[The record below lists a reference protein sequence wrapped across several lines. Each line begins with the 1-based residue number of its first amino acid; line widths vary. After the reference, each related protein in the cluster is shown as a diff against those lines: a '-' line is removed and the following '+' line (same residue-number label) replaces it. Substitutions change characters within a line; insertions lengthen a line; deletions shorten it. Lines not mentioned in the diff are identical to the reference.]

1 VISPPWSRDEFTGKV
16 KEVLEARYHHRHPFH
31 ERMHRG
37 DLSREEIRDWVAN
50 RFCYQQ
56 GIVVKD
62 AILLSK
68 LPSSRERRMWI
79 GRLIDQ
85 DGSDGDE
92 GGLEQWL
99 RLAEAVGLTREETE
113 DGSRVVPGVRFA
125 VDAYIHFC
133 ADRTWQEGV
142 AASLT
147 QLFVPDLMQTRIDAF
162 ARHHGIASED
172 MAYFSRHAR
181 VATTESDRA
190 LELLLEATASREDQV
205 RAIEAVG
212 FKCDVLNAL
221 LDAVD
226 AIR

>member
-1 VISPPWSRDEFTGKV
+1 
-16 KEVLEARYHHRHPFH
+16 
-31 ERMHRG
+31 
-37 DLSREEIRDWVAN
+37 VAN
-50 RFCYQQ
+50 RYCYQQ
-56 GIVVKD
+56 GVVIKD

-68 LPSSRERRMWI
+68 LPSRRERRMWI

-85 DGSDGDE
+85 DGNDGDE
-92 GGLEQWL
+92 GGAEQWL

-113 DGSRVVPGVRFA
+113 DGSRVEPGVRFA
-125 VDAYIHFC
+125 VEAYIHFC
-133 ADRTWQEGV
+133 AERSWQEGV

-147 QLFVPDLMQTRIDAF
+147 QLFVPDLMQTRMEAF
-162 ARHHGIASED
+162 TRYYGITLED

-181 VATTESDRA
+181 VAATESDQA
-190 LELLLEATASREDQV
+190 LQLLLDATVSREEQV

-221 LDAVD
+221 LDAVE

>member
-1 VISPPWSRDEFTGKV
+1 
-16 KEVLEARYHHRHPFH
+16 
-31 ERMHRG
+31 MHRG
-37 DLSREEIRDWVAN
+37 ELSSEEIQDWVAN

-56 GIVVKD
+56 GVVIKD

-85 DGSDGDE
+85 DGNDEDE

-99 RLAEAVGLTREETE
+99 RLARAVGLTREETE
-113 DGSRVVPGVRFA
+113 DGSRVVPGVQFA

-133 ADRTWQEGV
+133 AERSWKEGI

-147 QLFVPDLMQTRIDAF
+147 QLFVPDLMQTRIEALT
-162 ARHHGIASED
+162 RHYSMTLED
-172 MAYFSRHAR
+172 MAYFSRHAK
-181 VATTESDRA
+181 VARSESDQA
-190 LELLLEATASREDQV
+190 LEMLLAATVSREDQV